1 MQGLI
6 TVIKFTIKD
15 MVQRKSFII
24 SNIIILGLI
33 ILMFNIPNILK
44 KVMGDSEN
52 SKQIIQIIDV
62 DNVFEG
68 TLENLKNMNL
78 SYDIKI
84 SSKNLEFDKIKEEIQ
99 NGEIDNAIIIEKK
112 DEKINIQY
120 IVKNLAMNSEMPQD
134 LENAISSLY
143 SGLQISKL
151 GLTQEQLRSIQPDF
165 NFEVKQAETQE
176 VKGNIYTMMLLSI
189 VLFYAIYFCAYQVSS
204 SITTE
209 KTSKIIET
217 LVTSTEPKTIVLGK
231 TIGIGI
237 VGVLQIIA
245 IALTAIVS
253 KTLFLE
259 EGALDGIVDFS
270 TITPFLGCITIIYFI
285 LGYAFF
291 AMLYALTGSTVSKPE
306 DVQSANTPVAL
317 ISVIG
322 FYLAYFT
329 MMNPTSEL
337 NKIAAILPISSPF
350 CMPFRVMMEI
360 ATGPEILGS
369 IVILVITTILVAIFS
384 IKIYSKAIF
393 NYGSRVKIKEL
404 LRNEKKGARK
414 KSDLTCAMYRKKA
427 ISNVQERKEI
437 MKRKENLIWGVV
449 FIIIGLIIGLK
460 VLGIINIDI
469 FFDGWWS
476 LFIIIPSTISIVK
489 NIRDIGA
496 YIWLVIGVALLLSAQ
511 EILDMEIVGK
521 LIFPAVLV
529 AIGIGMI
536 FKDSKLEK
544 AKENEEYYATFSGE
558 KLNFEGDTFNGA
570 SLNAIF
576 GGIDLNLKKADIK
589 NETNINTTSVF
600 GGINIFVPDNVN
612 VEIKSTSLFGGVTNK
627 VENKENQPTIKIRAF
642 CLFGGVEVK

>member
-15 MVQRKSFII
+15 MAQRKSFII

-245 IALTAIVS
+245 IA
-253 KTLFLE
+253 
-259 EGALDGIVDFS
+259 
-270 TITPFLGCITIIYFI
+270 
-285 LGYAFF
+285 
-291 AMLYALTGSTVSKPE
+291 
-306 DVQSANTPVAL
+306 
-317 ISVIG
+317 
-322 FYLAYFT
+322 
-329 MMNPTSEL
+329 
-337 NKIAAILPISSPF
+337 
-350 CMPFRVMMEI
+350 
-360 ATGPEILGS
+360 
-369 IVILVITTILVAIFS
+369 
-384 IKIYSKAIF
+384 F
-393 NYGSRVKIKEL
+393 NCNS
-404 LRNEKKGARK
+404 
-414 KSDLTCAMYRKKA
+414 
-427 ISNVQERKEI
+427 
-437 MKRKENLIWGVV
+437 
-449 FIIIGLIIGLK
+449 F
-460 VLGIINIDI
+460 
-469 FFDGWWS
+469 
-476 LFIIIPSTISIVK
+476 K
-489 NIRDIGA
+489 NI
-496 YIWLVIGVALLLSAQ
+496 
-511 EILDMEIVGK
+511 
-521 LIFPAVLV
+521 IFRRR
-529 AIGIGMI
+529 
-536 FKDSKLEK
+536 S
-544 AKENEEYYATFSGE
+544 
-558 KLNFEGDTFNGA
+558 
-570 SLNAIF
+570 
-576 GGIDLNLKKADIK
+576 
-589 NETNINTTSVF
+589 
-600 GGINIFVPDNVN
+600 
-612 VEIKSTSLFGGVTNK
+612 
-627 VENKENQPTIKIRAF
+627 IRWNS
-642 CLFGGVEVK
+642 

>member
-15 MVQRKSFII
+15 MAQRKSFII

-189 VLFYAIYFCAYQVSS
+189 VLFYGIYFCAYQVSS

-404 LRNEKKGARK
+404 LGNEKKGARK
-414 KSDLTCAMYRKKA
+414 KSVLKCAILHRKKA
-427 ISNVQERKEI
+427 ISRVQCTEKKRSQMCRK
-437 MKRKENLIWGVV
+437 
-449 FIIIGLIIGLK
+449 
-460 VLGIINIDI
+460 
-469 FFDGWWS
+469 
-476 LFIIIPSTISIVK
+476 
-489 NIRDIGA
+489 
-496 YIWLVIGVALLLSAQ
+496 
-511 EILDMEIVGK
+511 GK
-521 LIFPAVLV
+521 
-529 AIGIGMI
+529 
-536 FKDSKLEK
+536 KL
-544 AKENEEYYATFSGE
+544 
-558 KLNFEGDTFNGA
+558 
-570 SLNAIF
+570 
-576 GGIDLNLKKADIK
+576 
-589 NETNINTTSVF
+589 
-600 GGINIFVPDNVN
+600 
-612 VEIKSTSLFGGVTNK
+612 
-627 VENKENQPTIKIRAF
+627 
-642 CLFGGVEVK
+642 

>member
-15 MVQRKSFII
+15 MAQRKSFII

-44 KVMGDSEN
+44 KVMGNSEN

-414 KSDLTCAMYRKKA
+414 KSVLKCAILHRKKA

-449 FIIIGLIIGLK
+449 FIIIGLK

-476 LFIIIPSTISIVK
+476 LFIIIPSAISIIK

-496 YIWLVIGVALLLSAQ
+496 YIWLAIGVALLLSAQ
-511 EILDMEIVGK
+511 GILDMEMVGK

-529 AIGIGMI
+529 AIGVGMI

-558 KLNFEGDTFNGA
+558 KLNFEGNTFNGA

-576 GGIDLNLKKADIK
+576 GGIDLNLKKADIT
-589 NETNINTTSVF
+589 NETNINATSVF

-627 VENKENQPTIKIRAF
+627 VENKENQPTIKIRTF

>member
-414 KSDLTCAMYRKKA
+414 KSDLTCACTEKKR
-427 ISNVQERKEI
+427 SHVCKERKEI

-529 AIGIGMI
+529 AIGVGMI

-558 KLNFEGDTFNGA
+558 KLNFEGNTFNGA

-576 GGIDLNLKKADIK
+576 GGIDLNLKKADIT
-589 NETNINTTSVF
+589 NETNINATSVF

-627 VENKENQPTIKIRAF
+627 VENKENQPTIKIRTF

>member
-270 TITPFLGCITIIYFI
+270 TITPFLG
-285 LGYAFF
+285 
-291 AMLYALTGSTVSKPE
+291 
-306 DVQSANTPVAL
+306 
-317 ISVIG
+317 
-322 FYLAYFT
+322 
-329 MMNPTSEL
+329 
-337 NKIAAILPISSPF
+337 
-350 CMPFRVMMEI
+350 
-360 ATGPEILGS
+360 
-369 IVILVITTILVAIFS
+369 
-384 IKIYSKAIF
+384 
-393 NYGSRVKIKEL
+393 
-404 LRNEKKGARK
+404 
-414 KSDLTCAMYRKKA
+414 
-427 ISNVQERKEI
+427 
-437 MKRKENLIWGVV
+437 
-449 FIIIGLIIGLK
+449 
-460 VLGIINIDI
+460 
-469 FFDGWWS
+469 
-476 LFIIIPSTISIVK
+476 
-489 NIRDIGA
+489 
-496 YIWLVIGVALLLSAQ
+496 
-511 EILDMEIVGK
+511 
-521 LIFPAVLV
+521 
-529 AIGIGMI
+529 
-536 FKDSKLEK
+536 
-544 AKENEEYYATFSGE
+544 
-558 KLNFEGDTFNGA
+558 
-570 SLNAIF
+570 
-576 GGIDLNLKKADIK
+576 
-589 NETNINTTSVF
+589 
-600 GGINIFVPDNVN
+600 
-612 VEIKSTSLFGGVTNK
+612 
-627 VENKENQPTIKIRAF
+627 
-642 CLFGGVEVK
+642 

>member
-15 MVQRKSFII
+15 MAQRKSFII

-414 KSDLTCAMYRKKA
+414 KSDLTCAMHRKKA

-600 GGINIFVPDNVN
+600 GRINIFVPDNVN

>member
-15 MVQRKSFII
+15 MAQRKSFII

-52 SKQIIQIIDV
+52 SKQIIKIIDV

-112 DEKINIQY
+112 DEKIKIQY

-285 LGYAFF
+285 LG
-291 AMLYALTGSTVSKPE
+291 
-306 DVQSANTPVAL
+306 
-317 ISVIG
+317 
-322 FYLAYFT
+322 
-329 MMNPTSEL
+329 
-337 NKIAAILPISSPF
+337 
-350 CMPFRVMMEI
+350 
-360 ATGPEILGS
+360 
-369 IVILVITTILVAIFS
+369 
-384 IKIYSKAIF
+384 
-393 NYGSRVKIKEL
+393 
-404 LRNEKKGARK
+404 
-414 KSDLTCAMYRKKA
+414 
-427 ISNVQERKEI
+427 
-437 MKRKENLIWGVV
+437 
-449 FIIIGLIIGLK
+449 
-460 VLGIINIDI
+460 
-469 FFDGWWS
+469 
-476 LFIIIPSTISIVK
+476 
-489 NIRDIGA
+489 
-496 YIWLVIGVALLLSAQ
+496 
-511 EILDMEIVGK
+511 
-521 LIFPAVLV
+521 
-529 AIGIGMI
+529 
-536 FKDSKLEK
+536 
-544 AKENEEYYATFSGE
+544 
-558 KLNFEGDTFNGA
+558 
-570 SLNAIF
+570 
-576 GGIDLNLKKADIK
+576 
-589 NETNINTTSVF
+589 
-600 GGINIFVPDNVN
+600 
-612 VEIKSTSLFGGVTNK
+612 
-627 VENKENQPTIKIRAF
+627 
-642 CLFGGVEVK
+642 